1 MNIHYYITKPKL
13 FKIKLL
19 NRIIVIKGF
28 LKQLIGL
35 LSFIKTSLADWIG
48 CIHKLLKDDSL
59 IISTC
64 TRIVCTSY
72 TCISCTYTLVCMSF
86 LDLLTDNVS

>member
-1 MNIHYYITKPKL
+1 VVEVNVFPSKKKKKFVYMNIHYYVTKPKL

-35 LSFIKTSLADWIG
+35 LSFIKD
-48 CIHKLLKDDSL
+48 
-59 IISTC
+59 
-64 TRIVCTSY
+64 
-72 TCISCTYTLVCMSF
+72 
-86 LDLLTDNVS
+86 

>member
-1 MNIHYYITKPKL
+1 MEMEKKKKKKKEKCVYMNIHYYVTKPQL

-35 LSFIKTSLADWIG
+35 LSFIKD
-48 CIHKLLKDDSL
+48 
-59 IISTC
+59 
-64 TRIVCTSY
+64 
-72 TCISCTYTLVCMSF
+72 
-86 LDLLTDNVS
+86 

>member
-1 MNIHYYITKPKL
+1 MFSLQKKKKEKCVYMNIHYYVTKPQL

-35 LSFIKTSLADWIG
+35 LSFIKD
-48 CIHKLLKDDSL
+48 
-59 IISTC
+59 
-64 TRIVCTSY
+64 
-72 TCISCTYTLVCMSF
+72 
-86 LDLLTDNVS
+86 

>member
-1 MNIHYYITKPKL
+1 MFSLQKKKKKEKCVYMNIHYYVTKPQL

-35 LSFIKTSLADWIG
+35 LSFIKD
-48 CIHKLLKDDSL
+48 
-59 IISTC
+59 
-64 TRIVCTSY
+64 
-72 TCISCTYTLVCMSF
+72 
-86 LDLLTDNVS
+86 

>member
-1 MNIHYYITKPKL
+1 VVEFNVFPSKKKEKCVYMNIHYYLTKPQS

-35 LSFIKTSLADWIG
+35 LSFIKD
-48 CIHKLLKDDSL
+48 
-59 IISTC
+59 
-64 TRIVCTSY
+64 
-72 TCISCTYTLVCMSF
+72 
-86 LDLLTDNVS
+86 